1 MLGNE
6 VIVSEVDKKEAL
18 YHINE
23 VNKILRKYPYNSC
36 FANSVTA
43 LSRAKTYSKKA
54 SEWIRYL
61 HTPVTEKYSTDC
73 SIKLKE
79 DCSMDCQN
87 CICKNC
93 DKRHDCDGG
102 SPFFGCG
109 E

>member
-43 LSRAKTYSKKA
+43 LSRAKTYSKKHPNGLD
-54 SEWIRYL
+54 IYIHLLR
-61 HTPVTEKYSTDC
+61 
-73 SIKLKE
+73 
-79 DCSMDCQN
+79 
-87 CICKNC
+87 KNIQQIVV
-93 DKRHDCDGG
+93 
-102 SPFFGCG
+102 SN
-109 E
+109 